1 MSQNS
6 PLLLV
11 VDDEASLREVFAE
24 VLRQAGFTV
33 ETASN
38 GQAALACIAKR
49 HPDLVVSDVRM
60 PGISGLELLRQ
71 ARESRPELPFLLVT
85 AHPSVRDAV
94 QALKIGAVDYLE
106 KPVDLDE
113 LIAAVRDTLGAER
126 CPAPPGKDESL
137 SAAVLGDVVAESEA
151 IRAVFADA
159 LQVAGSKVTVLL
171 TGESGTG
178 KEVLARFLHQHSPR
192 ASHPFVA
199 VNCAAIPPTLLASE
213 LFGHRRGAFTGAV
226 ADRTGKFRDA
236 HGGTLFLDE
245 IGDLPI
251 DLQPSLLR
259 AIETG
264 RITPVGGDTEQ
275 ASDFRLLAAT
285 NRDLLKAVEEGRF
298 REDLYYRLNVINLEL
313 PPLRLRRADILPLA
327 RHFLKQKAA
336 TKRLSAAA
344 ARMLQG
350 YAWPGNVRELANA
363 MERIAVLARND
374 LVMPEHLPPAIRN
387 AVPADA
393 EDDSEPAGDV
403 QTLRERETIAI
414 RKALEQTGG
423 NQTKAAE
430 LLGISRRT
438 LINKLKRLA

>member
-1 MSQNS
+1 MNKNS

-24 VLRQAGFTV
+24 VLSQAGFTV
-33 ETASN
+33 LTEGD
-38 GQAALACIAKR
+38 GQTALATIAKR
-49 HPDLVVSDVRM
+49 QPVLVISDIRM
-60 PGISGLELLRQ
+60 PGISGLELLRL
-71 ARESRPELPFLLVT
+71 ARETRPGLPFLLVT
-85 AHPSVRDAV
+85 AHPSIRDAV

-113 LIAAVRDTLGAER
+113 LVAAVRDTLGRER
-126 CPAPPGKDESL
+126 CPPVPGKTDTL
-137 SAAVLGDVVAESEA
+137 SATILGDVVAESDA
-151 IRAVFADA
+151 MRAVFADA
-159 LQVAGSKVTVLL
+159 LQIANSKVTVLL

-192 ASHPFVA
+192 AGQPFVA

-213 LFGHRRGAFTGAV
+213 LFGHRRGAFTGAI
-226 ADRTGKFRDA
+226 ADRTGKFREA

-245 IGDLPI
+245 IGDLPV

-264 RITPVGGDTEQ
+264 RITPVGGDAEQ

-313 PPLRLRRADILPLA
+313 PPLRQRRADILPLA
-327 RHFLKQKAA
+327 RHFLKQKAT

-344 ARMLQG
+344 ARMLQA

-387 AVPADA
+387 AVPAA
-393 EDDSEPAGDV
+393 SDSGDGDL
-403 QTLRERETIAI
+403 QTLREHETLAI
-414 RKALEQTGG
+414 RQALEQTGG

-438 LINKLKRLA
+438 LINKLKRMR